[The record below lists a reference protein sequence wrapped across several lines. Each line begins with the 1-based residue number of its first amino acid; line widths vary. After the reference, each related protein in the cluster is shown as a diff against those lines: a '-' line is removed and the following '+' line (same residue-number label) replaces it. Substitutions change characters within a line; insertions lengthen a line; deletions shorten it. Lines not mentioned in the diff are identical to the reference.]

1 LSQIKERRGAGK
13 AIVTGITMR
22 RRQPPQMKARRFQ
35 PDDDGGVT
43 MGDNGK
49 YAGSMILD
57 VARELA
63 GDGDLSLSEDEI
75 ARLGGL
81 AELYERLTNDDLW
94 LLAGALHDRADGAY
108 ADAEQDKAEADR
120 RFMSLRRD
128 GLQVEAEIDRRA
140 TETYADLTDDELRS
154 RFNDLSI
161 TRDSLSSTDGARP
174 AIAHRWAEAARAL
187 MQRQT
192 K

>member
-1 LSQIKERRGAGK
+1 
-13 AIVTGITMR
+13 
-22 RRQPPQMKARRFQ
+22 
-35 PDDDGGVT
+35 

-108 ADAEQDKAEADR
+108 ADAGKDKADADR

-140 TETYADLTDDELRS
+140 TETYADLTDEELRS

>member
-1 LSQIKERRGAGK
+1 MKGRRL
-13 AIVTGITMR
+13 
-22 RRQPPQMKARRFQ
+22 Q
-35 PDDDGGVT
+35 PDDDGVT
-43 MGDNGK
+43 MGDNRK
-49 YAGSMILD
+49 YGGSMIPD

-63 GDGDLSLSEDEI
+63 RDGDLSRPEDEI
-75 ARLGGL
+75 ARLGRL
-81 AELYERLTNDDLW
+81 AELYERLSNDDLW
-94 LLAGALHDRADGAY
+94 RLAGALHDRADGVY
-108 ADAEQDKAEADR
+108 ADGENDKADADR

-128 GLQVEAEIDRRA
+128 ALDVEAEIDRRA
-140 TETYADLTDDELRS
+140 SETYAHLSDDELRR

-187 MQRQT
+187 MQRHP